1 MNLSMKQKRFT
12 DKDNRLTVAKG
23 VGWGRDEL
31 GIGVSRCK
39 LLYIEWI
46 NNKILLYSTGNYIQ
60 YPVIN
65 HNGK

>member
-31 GIGVSRCK
+31 RIWGQQMQTIIYRMDKQQDPTVQHR
-39 LLYIEWI
+39 E
-46 NNKILLYSTGNYIQ
+46 LYSMSCDK
-60 YPVIN
+60 P
-65 HNGK
+65 